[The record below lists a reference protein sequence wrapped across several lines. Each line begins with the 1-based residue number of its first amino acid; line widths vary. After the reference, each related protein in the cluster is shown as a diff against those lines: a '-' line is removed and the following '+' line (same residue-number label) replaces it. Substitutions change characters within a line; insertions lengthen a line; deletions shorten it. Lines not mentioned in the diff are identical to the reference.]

1 MTVREL
7 ATQLKLEV
15 CCGAAGL
22 DKEIKG
28 GYTSD
33 LLSDVMGN
41 AREGNIWITLQTHKN
56 IMAIASLKELAAIV
70 LVKGYRPEEDTVSES
85 EAEGI
90 PILSTSRQTFEMTGH
105 SGRPPYSYRP
115 FPLRRSGNESGEYS
129 AFRPNPRTEYDRNH

>member
-33 LLSDVMGN
+33 LLRWVTPGKGISGL
-41 AREGNIWITLQTHKN
+41 RFRHTKISWP
-56 IMAIASLKELAAIV
+56 SL
-70 LVKGYRPEEDTVSES
+70 R
-85 EAEGI
+85 
-90 PILSTSRQTFEMTGH
+90 
-105 SGRPPYSYRP
+105 
-115 FPLRRSGNESGEYS
+115 
-129 AFRPNPRTEYDRNH
+129 

>member
-33 LLSDVMGN
+33 LPGKGISGLRFRHTKIS
-41 AREGNIWITLQTHKN
+41 WP
-56 IMAIASLKELAAIV
+56 SL
-70 LVKGYRPEEDTVSES
+70 R
-85 EAEGI
+85 
-90 PILSTSRQTFEMTGH
+90 
-105 SGRPPYSYRP
+105 
-115 FPLRRSGNESGEYS
+115 
-129 AFRPNPRTEYDRNH
+129 

>member
-41 AREGNIWITLQTHKN
+41 AREGNIWVTDRKKI
-56 IMAIASLKELAAIV
+56 
-70 LVKGYRPEEDTVSES
+70 
-85 EAEGI
+85 
-90 PILSTSRQTFEMTGH
+90 
-105 SGRPPYSYRP
+105 P
-115 FPLRRSGNESGEYS
+115 FPKVRQKAYPS
-129 AFRPNPRTEYDRNH
+129 

>member
-70 LVKGYRPEEDTVSES
+70 LVKGYRPEEES

-90 PILSTSRQTFEMTGH
+90 PILSTSRQTFEMTGEIYELLQKK
-105 SGRPPYSYRP
+105 GQ
-115 FPLRRSGNESGEYS
+115 
-129 AFRPNPRTEYDRNH
+129 

>member
-56 IMAIASLKELAAIV
+56 IMPVSPSRSVHFLQFTNVRDGIFHRALAELSV
-70 LVKGYRPEEDTVSES
+70 EVSDKFLQLF
-85 EAEGI
+85 GQK
-90 PILSTSRQTFEMTGH
+90 RQVERIEF
-105 SGRPPYSYRP
+105 
-115 FPLRRSGNESGEYS
+115 
-129 AFRPNPRTEYDRNH
+129 A

>member
-33 LLSDVMGN
+33 LLSDVMHCTPHW
-41 AREGNIWITLQTHKN
+41 ACSFH
-56 IMAIASLKELAAIV
+56 
-70 LVKGYRPEEDTVSES
+70 
-85 EAEGI
+85 
-90 PILSTSRQTFEMTGH
+90 
-105 SGRPPYSYRP
+105 
-115 FPLRRSGNESGEYS
+115 
-129 AFRPNPRTEYDRNH
+129 

>member
-56 IMAIASLKELAAIV
+56 IMV

-90 PILSTSRQTFEMTGH
+90 PILSTSRQTFEMTGEI
-105 SGRPPYSYRP
+105 YE
-115 FPLRRSGNESGEYS
+115 LLQKKEQ
-129 AFRPNPRTEYDRNH
+129 

>member
-41 AREGNIWITLQTHKN
+41 AREGNIWITLQTGTGDQQPFSHHRK
-56 IMAIASLKELAAIV
+56 ITETDGELYQIQ
-70 LVKGYRPEEDTVSES
+70 LHLY
-85 EAEGI
+85 
-90 PILSTSRQTFEMTGH
+90 Q
-105 SGRPPYSYRP
+105 
-115 FPLRRSGNESGEYS
+115 
-129 AFRPNPRTEYDRNH
+129 

>member
-41 AREGNIWITLQTHKN
+41 AREGNIWITLQTH
-56 IMAIASLKELAAIV
+56 
-70 LVKGYRPEEDTVSES
+70 
-85 EAEGI
+85 
-90 PILSTSRQTFEMTGH
+90 
-105 SGRPPYSYRP
+105 
-115 FPLRRSGNESGEYS
+115 
-129 AFRPNPRTEYDRNH
+129 

>member
-41 AREGNIWITLQTHKN
+41 AREGNTQKYHGHRFAERTGSHCPGQRLPT
-56 IMAIASLKELAAIV
+56 
-70 LVKGYRPEEDTVSES
+70 GRRYR
-85 EAEGI
+85 
-90 PILSTSRQTFEMTGH
+90 
-105 SGRPPYSYRP
+105 
-115 FPLRRSGNESGEYS
+115 
-129 AFRPNPRTEYDRNH
+129 FRE